1 MLSLRRFKRSRRTL
15 FTALA
20 AVLLIG
26 VVTGYV
32 LPSEI
37 WATL

>member
-1 MLSLRRFKRSRRTL
+1 MKTAVIVLILLML
-15 FTALA
+15 TAPNLVA
-20 AVLLIG
+20 QD
-26 VVTGYV
+26 YV